1 VRSRSL
7 RRQRHLSEEGTRRC
21 DVHHSCVSV
30 GHCHSR
36 RLIRHKQAGCSAG
49 RSDTGFTTDRI
60 PQYSASNSSVSLRPD
75 RRPCGLVKN
84 SPPPQRSVRQRSAA
98 ATILCLPP
106 TFLRRA
112 SLDCIYYTQLVCYIG
127 FRHHAAAL
135 FPRVSGIPG
144 IPVTLYQ
151 TPILSAS
158 VSAHCVWAADRGR
171 SRPGRLGR
179 LRDSEAGGGRRL
191 LGQGS
196 DGSRLALE
204 NPAFVFRQSKPMSW
218 PLLA

>member
-127 FRHHAAAL
+127 FRHAAAL

-151 TPILSAS
+151 IPKLLAFRPRRFGSGSRPAQAMRSRNAAEASGRPIVSARSADSAS
-158 VSAHCVWAADRGR
+158 ADCPTPR
-171 SRPGRLGR
+171 
-179 LRDSEAGGGRRL
+179 RD
-191 LGQGS
+191 
-196 DGSRLALE
+196 
-204 NPAFVFRQSKPMSW
+204 
-218 PLLA
+218 